1 MQFLTGDVCIT
12 ASLSSTVYE
21 DTLQM
26 EQSLEHKIQSYFST
40 TKKNPL
46 YIKNEE
52 NPPMDENT
60 EEIRQNMDK
69 FGY

>member
-1 MQFLTGDVCIT
+1 
-12 ASLSSTVYE
+12 
-21 DTLQM
+21 M

-52 NPPMDENT
+52 NPPMDEDT